1 MTVGGGCCA
10 YCLIY
15 SYIVYVCCFCYM
27 ACKDL
32 LCEQIEKW
40 KNNVDTSGF
49 EMYERIE
56 QSLSIIEEDSSDD
69 SGIFDDDRDAV
80 VINNVN
86 LLIKETPQVGLPKWT
101 IS

>member
-15 SYIVYVCCFCYM
+15 SYIIYVSCFCYM

-32 LCEQIEKW
+32 ICEQIEEW
-40 KNNVDTSGF
+40 KNNVDINGF
-49 EMYERIE
+49 DRYERIE
-56 QSLSIIEEDSSDD
+56 QSLSIIEEDSDESD
-69 SGIFDDDRDAV
+69 IFEEDNAV
-80 VINNVN
+80 IVIKNEN
-86 LLIKETPQVGLPKWT
+86 LLIKETPKNGLPKWT